1 MGLRRWRAVALL
13 MFVLEVLL
21 LREAHAHGDEE
32 LGRRWLVQ
40 SGRILVESGNISEFN
55 LARRT
60 QRIDPLDHLKK
71 YKGGFNITNKHYWSS
86 AVFTG
91 KFGYVVGA
99 AWLVG
104 GLIYAAVRLISLICF
119 SKKGGYERKRRNS
132 FKRGSN
138 FYLIFAVL
146 FTLLAIIASGVALGG
161 SSKFHSRAIKV
172 KNVVVDTANNAS
184 GTIYTVTEAV
194 EILQNDTQLSQNAE
208 DSSSLEL
215 ASKRLNDEARR
226 IERKAERIMYWVS
239 KGLNILNAVT
249 IATVSLN
256 IVAILA
262 LLVSG
267 ALRLPRVVRM
277 LIILCWLLTFLLW
290 VYFGL
295 YYFFGKFAGDVCI
308 ALDEYKQNPE
318 NSTLSS
324 ILPCNDRGS
333 AETTLYDVSERVH
346 DLIQQVNS
354 NITSL
359 KPSFPELKYICNP
372 FSGPPEYNYQ
382 AENCSSETITI
393 GQIPQVIENF
403 ACSESDEGG
412 CKPGEFIP
420 AHVYDDVRL
429 YTKSMQDILDSY
441 PVMKSLINCQLVK
454 DAFSIILFNQCQPL
468 KKYVHMSWAS
478 LAVLSTFMVILVL
491 LWESKAPQN
500 RKLRSSDG
508 SVQPSST
515 PRESI
520 EIDEAEEVEVFS
532 GITQHKQEP

>member
-1 MGLRRWRAVALL
+1 MLL
-13 MFVLEVLL
+13 VYALEVVLL
-21 LREAHAHGDEE
+21 KEANAYRYEE
-32 LGRRWLVQ
+32 LGRRWVVVQ
-40 SGRILVESGNISEFN
+40 SGRILVESVNISEFN
-55 LARRT
+55 LTRRT

-91 KFGYVVGA
+91 KFGYIIGA

-104 GLIYAAVRLISLICF
+104 GLIYTAVLLISSLCF
-119 SKKGGYERKRRNS
+119 SKKRKFERTRRNS

-138 FYLIFAVL
+138 FYLIFTIL
-146 FTLLAIIASGVALGG
+146 FTLLAIIFSGVALGG
-161 SSKFHSRAIKV
+161 SSMFHSRAIRV
-172 KNVVVDTANNAS
+172 KNIVLETVNNAS

-194 EILQNDTQLSQNAE
+194 KILQNDTQLGNNVE
-208 DSSSLEL
+208 DSKSLEL

-226 IERKAERIMYWVS
+226 MERKAERIMYWVS

-256 IVAILA
+256 IAAMIA

-267 ALRLPRVVRM
+267 VLRLPRIVRM
-277 LIILCWLLTFLLW
+277 LIILCWLLTFLFW
-290 VYFGL
+290 AYFGL

-318 NSTLSS
+318 KSTLSS

-333 AETTLYDVSERVH
+333 AATTLHAVSERVH

-359 KPSFPELKYICNP
+359 KSSFPELKYICNP

-403 ACSESDEGG
+403 ACLESDEGG
-412 CKPGEFIP
+412 CEAGEFIP

-441 PVMKSLINCQLVK
+441 PVMKSLIDCQLVK
-454 DAFSIILFNQCQPL
+454 DAFSNILLNQCQPL
-468 KKYVHMSWAS
+468 KKYVHMSWVS
-478 LAVLSTFMVILVL
+478 LVVLSTFMVILIL
-491 LWESKAPQN
+491 LWESETRRN
-500 RKLRSSDG
+500 HKLRSSDG

-515 PRESI
+515 PREPI
-520 EIDEAEEVEVFS
+520 ENDDAEEIEKFS
-532 GITQHKQEP
+532 GIMQHKQEH